1 MHRVRPDDPL
11 EAVATTGCI
20 QPTEPIRKPVPASE
34 DNAIMND
41 KTLLRTGVI
50 GTVVA
55 AICCFTPVLVILFGA
70 VGFSAL
76 VGYLDY
82 VLLPALAAFIALTL
96 YALWRRRH
104 RPVHPAAP
112 PAAHPNGDRDV

>member
-1 MHRVRPDDPL
+1 MR
-11 EAVATTGCI
+11 
-20 QPTEPIRKPVPASE
+20 
-34 DNAIMND
+34 D

-50 GTVVA
+50 GTAVA
-55 AICCFTPVLVILFGA
+55 AICCFTPVLVIFFGV
-70 VGFSAL
+70 VGLSAL

-82 VLLPALAAFIALTL
+82 VLLPALAGFIALTL

-104 RPVHPAAP
+104 RTAHPGAN